1 MLRGALI
8 YLENKSAQ
16 QLVVA
21 ADVTIGIC
29 RQYNFK
35 FFASHN
41 NMRRPFFLLFT
52 FFSMHLTLSRSN
64 SFLVVQVMQ
73 GTECSIVPGI
83 HRYTVHCTV
92 EVKGTW

>member
-35 FFASHN
+35 FLHTQQL
-41 NMRRPFFLLFT
+41 NMRRPFFFALYFLFNQYA
-52 FFSMHLTLSRSN
+52 LSRSN
-64 SFLVVQVMQ
+64 SFLVKFNASSRV
-73 GTECSIVPGI
+73 
-83 HRYTVHCTV
+83 
-92 EVKGTW
+92 